1 MTRTLVGVSLAL
13 LFAAEGPGEARN
25 RPTSEGQT
33 PVSITVESPT
43 IKHNEVIP
51 RDHTAD
57 GKNVSPALLW
67 SNVPQTTKS
76 YAVVCIDPDVP
87 IAGGG
92 FVHWV
97 IYNISDAANGLPEG
111 VPIDPAAPMPP
122 QLAGAT
128 QGLSGFKRPIYR
140 GPAPPPGK
148 PHHYHF
154 IVYALDLPAG
164 SLPPGLNHA
173 GLQEAMKG
181 HIVGQGEIVGIYERK
196 PPQ

>member
-1 MTRTLVGVSLAL
+1 MLRTLTICFTL
-13 LFAAEGPGEARN
+13 LLSAAA
-25 RPTSEGQT
+25 SAQT
-33 PVSITVESPT
+33 PEAIKVESPT
-43 IKHNEVIP
+43 IKPNELIP

-57 GKNVSPALLW
+57 GKNISPALVW
-67 SNVPQTTKS
+67 SNVPPTTKS
-76 YAVVCIDPDVP
+76 FAVVCIDPDVP
-87 IAGGG
+87 MAGG

-97 IYNISDAANGLPEG
+97 LYNISDAANGVPEG
-111 VPIDPAAPMPP
+111 VPAEPDAPMPP
-122 QLAGAT
+122 QLSGAT
-128 QGLSGFKRPIYR
+128 QGMSGFRRAVYR

-154 IVYALDLPAG
+154 VVYALDIAAG

-181 HIVGQGEIVGIYERK
+181 HIVGKGELVGIYERK

>member
-1 MTRTLVGVSLAL
+1 MASLAL
-13 LFAAEGPGEARN
+13 SFAAAAAAQPAA
-25 RPTSEGQT
+25 
-33 PVSITVESPT
+33 ITVESPT
-43 IKHNEVIP
+43 IRHNEMIP
-51 RDHTAD
+51 KDHTAD
-57 GKNVSPALLW
+57 GRNVSPALTW

-87 IAGGG
+87 MAGG

-128 QGLSGFKRPIYR
+128 QGMSGFRRPIYR

-154 IVYALDLPAG
+154 IVYALDIPAG

-196 PPQ
+196 PPQQ